1 MNLDLVKHFLRIDT
15 NDDDILLAVM
25 MDAVELYIL
34 DAVGKCD
41 TNNPKVIML
50 YLAIMQDLY
59 ENRTMTIS
67 EAEKKRLA
75 YTQSSILLQLQCE
88 VEDGG

>member
-1 MNLDLVKHFLRIDT
+1 MNLDFVKQFLRIDT
-15 NDDDILLAVM
+15 NDEDILIATM
-25 MDAVELYIL
+25 MDAAELYIL
-34 DAVGKCD
+34 DAAGKCD
-41 TNNPKVIML
+41 TNNPKVKML
-50 YLAIMQDLY
+50 YMAIMQDLY
-59 ENRTMTIS
+59 ENRTMTVS